1 MADVT
6 RQLKLNAVELLRQ
19 PGAQRAFDFTIDAG
33 PVGVVHPAL
42 DGEVDLHLL
51 LEALNDGISVKGT
64 IGVPWAGVCRRCLV
78 PLSGV
83 DAVEIDELYQ
93 KTVID
98 PDAFVI
104 EDGQLDLNPLV
115 RETALLALD
124 DERLCRPDCAGL
136 CPNCGIDRNAEQCEC
151 DTQVSDPRWAA
162 LDSLTSIP
170 TDADPDSR

>member
-1 MADVT
+1 MADIT

-19 PGAQRAFDFTIDAG
+19 PGAIRNVEVTVDGAPI
-33 PVGVVHPAL
+33 GVMHSAL
-42 DGEVDLHLL
+42 GGDIELRLV
-51 LEALNDGISVKGT
+51 LEALNDGIAVRGS
-64 IGVPWAGVCRRCLV
+64 IGVPWVGVCRRCLV
-78 PLSGV
+78 NLDGI

-98 PDAFVI
+98 PDAFII

-136 CPNCGIDRNAEQCEC
+136 CPNCGIDRNLEQCDCNTEV
-151 DTQVSDPRWAA
+151 TDPRWAA
-162 LDSLTSIP
+162 LDSLALD
-170 TDADPDSR
+170 TD

>member
-1 MADVT
+1 MADIT

-19 PGAQRAFDFTIDAG
+19 PGALRRFEFAVAPEPI
-33 PVGVVHPAL
+33 GVVHPAL
-42 DGEVDLHLL
+42 DGDLELRLL
-51 LEALNDGISVKGT
+51 LEALNDGIAVRGA
-64 IGVPWAGVCRRCLV
+64 IDVPWVGVCRRCLE
-78 PLSGV
+78 PLRGV
-83 DAVEIDELYQ
+83 DTVDIDELYQ

-136 CPNCGIDRNAEQCEC
+136 CPTCGVDRNREQCDCRAELA
-151 DTQVSDPRWAA
+151 DPRWAA
-162 LDSLTSIP
+162 LDSLAI
-170 TDADPDSR
+170 DLD

>member
-1 MADVT
+1 MADIT

-19 PGAQRAFDFTIDAG
+19 PGAIRHVDTTVEGEPI
-33 PVGVVHPAL
+33 GVEHSAL
-42 DGEVDLHLL
+42 GGDIELGLV
-51 LEALNDGISVKGT
+51 LEALNDGISVRGS
-64 IGVPWAGVCRRCLV
+64 IGVPWVGVCRRCLV
-78 PLSGV
+78 ELVGV
-83 DAVEIDELYQ
+83 EPVEIDELYQ

-136 CPNCGIDRNAEQCEC
+136 CPSCGIDRNLQDCDC
-151 DTQVSDPRWAA
+151 DTEVTDPRWAA
-162 LDSLTSIP
+162 LDSL
-170 TDADPDSR
+170 ALDPD

>member
-1 MADVT
+1 MMVDIT

-19 PGAQRAFDFTIDAG
+19 PGAIRHVDITVEG
-33 PVGVVHPAL
+33 EPVGVVHPAL
-42 DGEVDLHLL
+42 GGEIELGLV
-51 LEALNDGISVKGT
+51 LEALNDGIAVRGT
-64 IGVPWAGVCRRCLV
+64 IGVPWVGVCRRCLV
-78 PLSGV
+78 DLDGIDV
-83 DAVEIDELYQ
+83 VEIDELYQ

-136 CPNCGIDRNAEQCEC
+136 CPNCGLDRNLEHC
-151 DTQVSDPRWAA
+151 DCNTEVADPRWAA
-162 LDSLTSIP
+162 LDSLTV
-170 TDADPDSR
+170 DPD

>member
-1 MADVT
+1 VADIT

-19 PGAQRAFDFTIDAG
+19 PGAIRHVDFAVEAEPI
-33 PVGVVHPAL
+33 GVVHRAL
-42 DGEVDLHLL
+42 AGEIELHLV
-51 LEALNDGISVKGT
+51 LEALNDGIAVRGS
-64 IGVPWAGVCRRCLV
+64 IGVPWAGVCRRCLASV
-78 PLSGV
+78 NGV
-83 DAVEIDELYQ
+83 DTVEIDELYQ

-136 CPNCGIDRNAEQCEC
+136 CPNCGVDRNIERCEC
-151 DTQVSDPRWAA
+151 DNEVVDPRWAA
-162 LDSLTSIP
+162 LDSLTV
-170 TDADPDSR
+170 DPD